1 VGHAGYVGGVGPVDE
16 QHVFLE
22 HDSKS
27 GCATFSG
34 NVLWQVAGK
43 GSVTFAVETPDCL
56 PNRFPDNGAV
66 GIPGRTL
73 DYVVTGGT
81 GAFQGASGT
90 GQLSW
95 VPTGGATYDLW
106 TGSLRWEN
114 GRATP
119 QGSSRANNEP

>member
-1 VGHAGYVGGVGPVDE
+1 VGHAAYVGGVGPVDE
-16 QHVFLE
+16 QHVLVE

-34 NVLWQVAGK
+34 NALWQVAGK
-43 GSVTFAVETPDCL
+43 GTITFAVETPDCL
-56 PNRFPDNGAV
+56 PNRLPGGAV

-73 DYVVTGGT
+73 DYMVTGGT
-81 GAFQGASGT
+81 GAFPGASGR
-90 GQLSW
+90 GQLEW

-106 TGSLRWEN
+106 IGSLRWKN

-119 QGSSRANNEP
+119 EGSSRASNEP